1 MMAVGAS
8 IGERIKHLK
17 ERKNVKD
24 TELAKVLHIDRATLK
39 RIIEGGTEKVSSQV
53 IIDAAQHFG
62 VSTDFLLGLTDMPDP
77 MNHPVES
84 FGLTEGA
91 ARAILSEEVNIGMLN
106 RLLENLRFCQLTQT
120 MAYALEPD
128 QTVGVMTYDNIL
140 AHGESLFLEY
150 MVPSVKIKRELKKDS
165 QKIAAK
171 VIDPNTV
178 GNGQMLEEFRAVI
191 QQIRKDMKMEKPV
204 SVPVTREFLREMD
217 KEILARAGGER
228 KNISPRIVAE
238 VLTDK
243 SMVANICTPD
253 QRRKFIDLM
262 EDILITY
269 RGEDDGAVMQLLRQN
284 RAYIV
289 EQMTEMKFRY
299 HPYWQEMI
307 EWGEAGILS
316 SIQDYDPSY
325 GTTFLTFATYRIETE
340 LRDFLHS
347 IRMAYME
354 NYYPDDEDSEGTGQG
369 KSCVFGL
376 PGIAAA

>member
-8 IGERIKHLK
+8 IGERIKHLQK
-17 ERKNVKD
+17 RKGMTD

-91 ARAILSEEVNIGMLN
+91 ARAILSEDVSIDMLN

-128 QTVGVMTYDNIL
+128 QTAGVMSYDNIL

-150 MVPSVKIKRELKKDS
+150 MAPSVKIKRELKKDS

-191 QQIRKDMKMEKPV
+191 QQIRKDMKMEKPL
-204 SVPVTREFLREMD
+204 SVPVTREFLNEMD

-228 KNISPRIVAE
+228 KNINPRIVAE

-269 RGEDDGAVMQLLRQN
+269 RGEDG
-284 RAYIV
+284 
-289 EQMTEMKFRY
+289 
-299 HPYWQEMI
+299 
-307 EWGEAGILS
+307 
-316 SIQDYDPSY
+316 
-325 GTTFLTFATYRIETE
+325 
-340 LRDFLHS
+340 
-347 IRMAYME
+347 
-354 NYYPDDEDSEGTGQG
+354 GTGTIQ
-369 KSCVFGL
+369 
-376 PGIAAA
+376 

>member
-1 MMAVGAS
+1 MAIGAS
-8 IGERIKHLK
+8 IGARLEHLRA
-17 ERKNVKD
+17 RKGVSD
-24 TELAKVLHIDRATLK
+24 AELAKAFGINRSTIGRILK
-39 RIIEGGTEKVSSQV
+39 GETEKVSSQM
-53 IIDAAQHFG
+53 IIDAAQYFG

-91 ARAILSEEVNIGMLN
+91 ARAILSEDVNIGILN

-128 QTVGVMTYDNIL
+128 QTAGVMSYANIL

-150 MVPSVKIKRELKKDS
+150 MAPSVKIKRELKKDS

-191 QQIRKDMKMEKPV
+191 QQIRKDMKMEKPL
-204 SVPVTREFLREMD
+204 SVLVTRELLKEMD
-217 KEILARAGGER
+217 NEILARAGGER
-228 KNISPRIVAE
+228 KNINPRIVAE

-269 RGEDDGAVMQLLRQN
+269 RGEEG
-284 RAYIV
+284 
-289 EQMTEMKFRY
+289 
-299 HPYWQEMI
+299 
-307 EWGEAGILS
+307 
-316 SIQDYDPSY
+316 
-325 GTTFLTFATYRIETE
+325 
-340 LRDFLHS
+340 
-347 IRMAYME
+347 
-354 NYYPDDEDSEGTGQG
+354 GTGTIQ
-369 KSCVFGL
+369 
-376 PGIAAA
+376 

>member
-1 MMAVGAS
+1 MAIGAS
-8 IGERIKHLK
+8 IGARLEHLRA
-17 ERKNVKD
+17 RKGVPD
-24 TELAKVLHIDRATLK
+24 AELAKVFGINRSTMGRILK
-39 RIIEGGTEKVSSQV
+39 GETEKVSSQM
-53 IIDAAQHFG
+53 IIDAAQYFG

-91 ARAILSEEVNIGMLN
+91 AKAILSEDVNIGILN

-128 QTVGVMTYDNIL
+128 QTAGVMSYDNIL

-150 MVPSVKIKRELKKDS
+150 MAPSVKIKRELKKDS

-171 VIDPNTV
+171 IIDPNTV

-191 QQIRKDMKMEKPV
+191 QQIRKDMKMEKPL
-204 SVPVTREFLREMD
+204 SVPVTREFLKEMD

-228 KNISPRIVAE
+228 KNINPRIVAE

-269 RGEDDGAVMQLLRQN
+269 RGEEG
-284 RAYIV
+284 
-289 EQMTEMKFRY
+289 
-299 HPYWQEMI
+299 
-307 EWGEAGILS
+307 
-316 SIQDYDPSY
+316 
-325 GTTFLTFATYRIETE
+325 
-340 LRDFLHS
+340 
-347 IRMAYME
+347 
-354 NYYPDDEDSEGTGQG
+354 GTGTIQ
-369 KSCVFGL
+369 
-376 PGIAAA
+376 

>member
-1 MMAVGAS
+1 MAIGAS
-8 IGERIKHLK
+8 IGARVEHLRA
-17 ERKNVKD
+17 RKGVSD
-24 TELAKVLHIDRATLK
+24 AELAKAFGINRSTIGRILK
-39 RIIEGGTEKVSSQV
+39 GETEKVSSQM
-53 IIDAAQHFG
+53 IIDAAQYFG

-91 ARAILSEEVNIGMLN
+91 ARAILSEDVNIGILN

-128 QTVGVMTYDNIL
+128 QTAGVMSYANIL

-150 MVPSVKIKRELKKDS
+150 MAPSVKIKRELKKDS

-191 QQIRKDMKMEKPV
+191 QQIRKDMKMEKPL
-204 SVPVTREFLREMD
+204 SVPVTREFLKEMD

-228 KNISPRIVAE
+228 KNINPRIVAE

-253 QRRKFIDLM
+253 QRRKFIDLI

-269 RGEDDGAVMQLLRQN
+269 RGEEG
-284 RAYIV
+284 
-289 EQMTEMKFRY
+289 
-299 HPYWQEMI
+299 
-307 EWGEAGILS
+307 
-316 SIQDYDPSY
+316 
-325 GTTFLTFATYRIETE
+325 
-340 LRDFLHS
+340 
-347 IRMAYME
+347 
-354 NYYPDDEDSEGTGQG
+354 GTGTIQ
-369 KSCVFGL
+369 
-376 PGIAAA
+376 

>member
-1 MMAVGAS
+1 MAIGAS
-8 IGERIKHLK
+8 IGARLEHLRA
-17 ERKNVKD
+17 RKGVPD
-24 TELAKVLHIDRATLK
+24 AELAKVFGINRSTMGRILK
-39 RIIEGGTEKVSSQV
+39 GETEKVSSQM
-53 IIDAAQHFG
+53 IIDAAQYFG

-91 ARAILSEEVNIGMLN
+91 AKAILSEDVNINMLN

-128 QTVGVMTYDNIL
+128 QTAGVMSYDNIL

-150 MVPSVKIKRELKKDS
+150 MAPSVKIKRELKKDS

-191 QQIRKDMKMEKPV
+191 QQIRKDMKMEKPL
-204 SVPVTREFLREMD
+204 SVPVTREFLNEMD

-228 KNISPRIVAE
+228 KNINPRIVAE

-269 RGEDDGAVMQLLRQN
+269 RGEDG
-284 RAYIV
+284 
-289 EQMTEMKFRY
+289 
-299 HPYWQEMI
+299 
-307 EWGEAGILS
+307 
-316 SIQDYDPSY
+316 
-325 GTTFLTFATYRIETE
+325 
-340 LRDFLHS
+340 
-347 IRMAYME
+347 
-354 NYYPDDEDSEGTGQG
+354 GTGTIQ
-369 KSCVFGL
+369 
-376 PGIAAA
+376 

>member
-1 MMAVGAS
+1 MAIGAS
-8 IGERIKHLK
+8 IGARLEHLRA
-17 ERKNVKD
+17 RKGVPD
-24 TELAKVLHIDRATLK
+24 AELAKVFGINRSTMSRILK
-39 RIIEGGTEKVSSQV
+39 GETEKVSSQM
-53 IIDAAQHFG
+53 IIAAAQYFG

-91 ARAILSEEVNIGMLN
+91 ARAILNEDVNIGMLN

-128 QTVGVMTYDNIL
+128 QTAGVMSYDNIL

-150 MVPSVKIKRELKKDS
+150 MAPSVKIKRELKKDS

-178 GNGQMLEEFRAVI
+178 GNGQMLEEFQAVI
-191 QQIRKDMKMEKPV
+191 QQIRKDMKMEKPL
-204 SVPVTREFLREMD
+204 SVPVTREFLKEMD
-217 KEILARAGGER
+217 KEILVRAGGER
-228 KNISPRIVAE
+228 KNINPRIVAE

-269 RGEDDGAVMQLLRQN
+269 RGEDG
-284 RAYIV
+284 
-289 EQMTEMKFRY
+289 
-299 HPYWQEMI
+299 
-307 EWGEAGILS
+307 
-316 SIQDYDPSY
+316 
-325 GTTFLTFATYRIETE
+325 
-340 LRDFLHS
+340 
-347 IRMAYME
+347 
-354 NYYPDDEDSEGTGQG
+354 GTGTVQ
-369 KSCVFGL
+369 
-376 PGIAAA
+376 

>member
-1 MMAVGAS
+1 MAIGAS
-8 IGERIKHLK
+8 IGARLEHLRA
-17 ERKNVKD
+17 RKGVPD
-24 TELAKVLHIDRATLK
+24 AELAKVFGINRSTMGRILK
-39 RIIEGGTEKVSSQV
+39 GETEKVSSQM
-53 IIDAAQHFG
+53 IIDAAQYFG

-91 ARAILSEEVNIGMLN
+91 ARAILSEDVNIDMLN

-128 QTVGVMTYDNIL
+128 QTAGVMSYDNIL

-150 MVPSVKIKRELKKDS
+150 MAPSARIKREMKKDS

-178 GNGQMLEEFRAVI
+178 GNGQMLEEFRSVI
-191 QQIRKDMKMEKPV
+191 QQIRKDMKMEKPL
-204 SVPVTREFLREMD
+204 SVPVTREFLKEMD

-228 KNISPRIVAE
+228 KNINPRIVAE

-269 RGEDDGAVMQLLRQN
+269 RGEEG
-284 RAYIV
+284 
-289 EQMTEMKFRY
+289 
-299 HPYWQEMI
+299 
-307 EWGEAGILS
+307 
-316 SIQDYDPSY
+316 
-325 GTTFLTFATYRIETE
+325 
-340 LRDFLHS
+340 
-347 IRMAYME
+347 
-354 NYYPDDEDSEGTGQG
+354 GTGTIQ
-369 KSCVFGL
+369 
-376 PGIAAA
+376 

>member
-1 MMAVGAS
+1 MAIGAS
-8 IGERIKHLK
+8 IGARLEHLRA
-17 ERKNVKD
+17 RKGVSD
-24 TELAKVLHIDRATLK
+24 AELAKVFGINRSTMGRILK
-39 RIIEGGTEKVSSQV
+39 GETEKVSSQM
-53 IIDAAQHFG
+53 IIDAAQYFG

-91 ARAILSEEVNIGMLN
+91 ARAILNEDVNIGMLN

-128 QTVGVMTYDNIL
+128 QTAGVMSYDNIL

-150 MVPSVKIKRELKKDS
+150 MAPSARIKREMKKDS

-191 QQIRKDMKMEKPV
+191 QQIRKDMKMEKPL
-204 SVPVTREFLREMD
+204 SVPVTREFLKEMD

-228 KNISPRIVAE
+228 KNINPRIVAE

-269 RGEDDGAVMQLLRQN
+269 RGEDG
-284 RAYIV
+284 
-289 EQMTEMKFRY
+289 
-299 HPYWQEMI
+299 
-307 EWGEAGILS
+307 
-316 SIQDYDPSY
+316 
-325 GTTFLTFATYRIETE
+325 
-340 LRDFLHS
+340 
-347 IRMAYME
+347 
-354 NYYPDDEDSEGTGQG
+354 GTGTIQ
-369 KSCVFGL
+369 
-376 PGIAAA
+376 

>member
-1 MMAVGAS
+1 MAIGAS
-8 IGERIKHLK
+8 IGARLVHLRA
-17 ERKNVKD
+17 RKGVSD
-24 TELAKVLHIDRATLK
+24 AELAKAFGINRSTIGRILK
-39 RIIEGGTEKVSSQV
+39 GETEKVSSQM
-53 IIDAAQHFG
+53 IIDAAQYFG

-91 ARAILSEEVNIGMLN
+91 ARAILSEDVNIGILN

-128 QTVGVMTYDNIL
+128 QTAGVMSYANIL

-150 MVPSVKIKRELKKDS
+150 MAPSVKIKRELKKDS

-191 QQIRKDMKMEKPV
+191 QQIRKDMKMEKPL
-204 SVPVTREFLREMD
+204 SVPVTRELLKEMD

-228 KNISPRIVAE
+228 KNINPRIVAE

-253 QRRKFIDLM
+253 QRRKFIDLI

-269 RGEDDGAVMQLLRQN
+269 RGEDG
-284 RAYIV
+284 
-289 EQMTEMKFRY
+289 
-299 HPYWQEMI
+299 
-307 EWGEAGILS
+307 
-316 SIQDYDPSY
+316 
-325 GTTFLTFATYRIETE
+325 
-340 LRDFLHS
+340 
-347 IRMAYME
+347 
-354 NYYPDDEDSEGTGQG
+354 GTGTIQ
-369 KSCVFGL
+369 
-376 PGIAAA
+376 

>member
-1 MMAVGAS
+1 MAIGAS
-8 IGERIKHLK
+8 IGARLEHLRA
-17 ERKNVKD
+17 RKGVPD
-24 TELAKVLHIDRATLK
+24 AELAKVFGINRSTMGRILK
-39 RIIEGGTEKVSSQV
+39 GETEKVSSQM
-53 IIDAAQHFG
+53 IIDAAQYFG

-91 ARAILSEEVNIGMLN
+91 AKAILSEDVNIGILN

-128 QTVGVMTYDNIL
+128 QTACVMSYDNIL

-150 MVPSVKIKRELKKDS
+150 MAPSVKIKRELKKDS
-165 QKIAAK
+165 RKIAAK

-191 QQIRKDMKMEKPV
+191 QQIRKDMKMEKPL
-204 SVPVTREFLREMD
+204 SVPVTREFLKEMD
-217 KEILARAGGER
+217 KEILTRAGGER
-228 KNISPRIVAE
+228 KNINPRIVAE

-269 RGEDDGAVMQLLRQN
+269 RGEEG
-284 RAYIV
+284 
-289 EQMTEMKFRY
+289 
-299 HPYWQEMI
+299 
-307 EWGEAGILS
+307 
-316 SIQDYDPSY
+316 
-325 GTTFLTFATYRIETE
+325 
-340 LRDFLHS
+340 
-347 IRMAYME
+347 
-354 NYYPDDEDSEGTGQG
+354 GTGTIQ
-369 KSCVFGL
+369 
-376 PGIAAA
+376 

>member
-1 MMAVGAS
+1 MAIGAS
-8 IGERIKHLK
+8 IGARLEHLRA
-17 ERKNVKD
+17 RKGVSD
-24 TELAKVLHIDRATLK
+24 AELAKAFGINRSTIGRILK
-39 RIIEGGTEKVSSQV
+39 GETEKVSSQM
-53 IIDAAQHFG
+53 IIDAAQYFG

-91 ARAILSEEVNIGMLN
+91 AKAILSEDVNIGILN

-128 QTVGVMTYDNIL
+128 QTAGVMSYANIL

-150 MVPSVKIKRELKKDS
+150 MAPSVKIKRELKKDS

-191 QQIRKDMKMEKPV
+191 QQIRKDMKMEKPL
-204 SVPVTREFLREMD
+204 SVPVTRELLKEMD

-228 KNISPRIVAE
+228 KNINPRIVAE

-253 QRRKFIDLM
+253 QRRKFIDLI

-269 RGEDDGAVMQLLRQN
+269 RGEDG
-284 RAYIV
+284 
-289 EQMTEMKFRY
+289 
-299 HPYWQEMI
+299 
-307 EWGEAGILS
+307 
-316 SIQDYDPSY
+316 
-325 GTTFLTFATYRIETE
+325 
-340 LRDFLHS
+340 
-347 IRMAYME
+347 
-354 NYYPDDEDSEGTGQG
+354 GTGTIQ
-369 KSCVFGL
+369 
-376 PGIAAA
+376 